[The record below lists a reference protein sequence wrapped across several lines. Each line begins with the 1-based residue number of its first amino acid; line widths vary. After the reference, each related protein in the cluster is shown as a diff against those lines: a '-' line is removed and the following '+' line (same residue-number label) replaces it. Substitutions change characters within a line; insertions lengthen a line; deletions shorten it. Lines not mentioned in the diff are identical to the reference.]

1 MHVAGALQK
10 QCRVPLSMCA
20 LIAQSQSAAQ
30 ILWMLQTL
38 IVL

>member
-1 MHVAGALQK
+1 MHAAGALQK
-10 QCRVPLSMCA
+10 LCRMLLSLCA

-30 ILWMLQTL
+30 ILWNLQTL